1 MEFENEFLDIL
12 NNIENKTVYDSFVKA
27 REIISNH
34 DRIVVSISGGQIL
47 MWF

>member
-1 MEFENEFLDIL
+1 MEFENEFFNTL
-12 NNIENKTVYDSFVKA
+12 NGIKNIKVFDSFVKA

-34 DRIVVSISGGQIL
+34 NRIVVSISGGQIL